1 MENKSN
7 IADTLEERQKTHG
20 AYEDHARVTQQIKDI
35 MQAER
40 GWGALTFSQ
49 RETLD
54 MIAHKIGRV
63 LAGNPNFHDHWHDIA
78 GYSTLIANQLV
89 PPPKKE
95 K

>member
-20 AYEDHARVTQQIKDI
+20 DYEDHARVTQRIKDI

-40 GWGALTFSQ
+40 GWGGLTFSQ